1 LTILVSPERE
11 VASVLFPFAGRLHLR
26 RADTFFV
33 LRWDYWSGSIRS
45 SRREKP
51 EKSPNSADGL
61 PGPANSSFPLESE
74 LSEKPGK
81 AGTASLAKLQVL
93 AAR

>member
-33 LRWDYWSGSIRS
+33 LRWDYWSGSVRS

-51 EKSPNSADGL
+51 EKSPNSGDGL
-61 PGPANSSFPLESE
+61 PGPANSPFR
-74 LSEKPGK
+74 LSQNFLKKPGK